1 MTAKTW
7 FAFMTFFAFA
17 SVICF
22 FHIDSYFADTYNFNT
37 GFLVGGIVLALV
49 AVFGLIKVIKN
60 SNIE

>member
-17 SVICF
+17 SIICF
-22 FHIDSYFADTYNFNT
+22 FQIDSYYADVNDLNT
-37 GFLVGGIVLALV
+37 GFLIGGILLAFV
-49 AVFGLIKVIKN
+49 AIFGLIKVIKN